1 MLIVYVS
8 FGVHSLF
15 CWTQKCVDCGGSLDP
30 YVYYKQDLIPHM
42 CAESVKMIVFVSFGA
57 PCISYAVEL
66 GNVWEFP

>member
-15 CWTQKCVDCGGSLDP
+15 CWTQKCVNP
-30 YVYYKQDLIPHM
+30 YVYYKQDLITHM
-42 CAESVKMIVFVSFGA
+42 CAVSVKMIVCVSFGA